1 MKQQEEKA
9 VLSQESESLTFC
21 THHWV
26 IETPVGPVSQGSCK
40 FCGEGREFNNFPTGS
55 IYWEDDVTL
64 DQVSSGASF
73 RPENNQSEI
82 DDDSE
87 A

>member
-1 MKQQEEKA
+1 MEQKEEKA
-9 VLSQESESLTFC
+9 LLSKESELLTYC

-40 FCGEGREFNNFPTGS
+40 ICGEGREFDNFPTGS
-55 IYWEDDVTL
+55 PYWEDDTTL
-64 DQVSSGASF
+64 EQVSSGASF
-73 RPENNQSEI
+73 QPKKTQAGMEDEPE
-82 DDDSE
+82 